1 MEQLQ
6 HMTGVMCILIMI
18 VGIIKEVGSFSSTE
32 KLIKL
37 VAAVYIIVA
46 FFKVINN
53 SQQELSFNIDN
64 NENLQIYNAEQL
76 KSDVMRE
83 AEIRL
88 EQIVKNRLDEKNISY
103 NSLSVHILE
112 QNSNVVIDKIV
123 IDCDSIYLTAVEE
136 CLYDLTSGNTK
147 IITGE

>member
-6 HMTGVMCILIMI
+6 HMAGVMCILIMI
-18 VGIIKEVGSFSSTE
+18 VGIIKEVGTFSSTE

-53 SQQELSFNIDN
+53 SQLELSFSIDN
-64 NENLQIYNAEQL
+64 KENLQIYNTEQL

-112 QNSNVVIDKIV
+112 QNSNVVIEKIV
-123 IDCDSIYLTAVEE
+123 IDCDSIYLNAVEE

>member
-1 MEQLQ
+1 MA
-6 HMTGVMCILIMI
+6 GVMCILIMI
-18 VGIIKEVGSFSSTE
+18 VGIIKEVGTFSSTE

-53 SQQELSFNIDN
+53 SQLELSFSIDN
-64 NENLQIYNAEQL
+64 KENLQIYNTEQL

-83 AEIRL
+83 TEMIL

-112 QNSNVVIDKIV
+112 QNSNVVIEKIV
-123 IDCDSIYLTAVEE
+123 IDCDSIYLNAVEE

>member
-37 VAAVYIIVA
+37 VASVYIIVA

-53 SQQELSFNIDN
+53 SQLELSFNIDN
-64 NENLQIYNAEQL
+64 KENLQIYNTEQL

-112 QNSNVVIDKIV
+112 QNSNVVIEKIV
-123 IDCDSIYLTAVEE
+123 IDCDSIYLNAVEE

>member
-53 SQQELSFNIDN
+53 SQLELSFNIDN
-64 NENLQIYNAEQL
+64 KENLQIYNTEQL
-76 KSDVMRE
+76 KSDVMR
-83 AEIRL
+83 
-88 EQIVKNRLDEKNISY
+88 
-103 NSLSVHILE
+103 
-112 QNSNVVIDKIV
+112 
-123 IDCDSIYLTAVEE
+123 
-136 CLYDLTSGNTK
+136 
-147 IITGE
+147 

>member
-53 SQQELSFNIDN
+53 SQLELSFNIDN
-64 NENLQIYNAEQL
+64 KE
-76 KSDVMRE
+76 
-83 AEIRL
+83 
-88 EQIVKNRLDEKNISY
+88 
-103 NSLSVHILE
+103 
-112 QNSNVVIDKIV
+112 
-123 IDCDSIYLTAVEE
+123 
-136 CLYDLTSGNTK
+136 
-147 IITGE
+147 